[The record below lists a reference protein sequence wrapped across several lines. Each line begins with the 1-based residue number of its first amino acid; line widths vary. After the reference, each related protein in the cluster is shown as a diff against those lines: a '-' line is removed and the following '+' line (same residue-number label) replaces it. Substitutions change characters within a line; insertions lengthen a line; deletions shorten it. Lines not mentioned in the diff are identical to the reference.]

1 MLNLNENM
9 NAVEELEKNSNSGE
23 ETQNVFEQLDTAN
36 NFKEETQNVSEQN
49 NFNFNVNFFG
59 AGREYEDWH

>member
-9 NAVEELEKNSNSGE
+9 NPVEELE
-23 ETQNVFEQLDTAN
+23 TAN